1 VSRHPRLG
9 DYFENRQESGREGLP
24 TLSVTMNDG
33 IIHRDDLER
42 RTETTL
48 RPDQHL
54 LVRRGDIAYNMMRM
68 WQGACGLA
76 AIDGL
81 VSPAY
86 IVLAPKKNIDTRFAY
101 HWFKSDRMIYLF
113 WAYSHGLTEDR
124 LRLYFDDFAEI
135 PIAPPDLKQQQRIAM
150 VLDAWDGAIAQ
161 CERLIAATRQSY
173 YSKLNEFTNA
183 ATWPLRRLDE
193 IARLN
198 VRSLPAKTNPD
209 FEFDYFDI
217 AAADDG
223 TNEELS
229 GRISFKSAPSRA
241 RRQVLNEGVVYSTV
255 RPLLR
260 RLFIAKSRPDA
271 VYSTGYSIIE
281 PLKNC
286 SIVFLKHMLVSNHI
300 EKQVYARLTGTGYPA
315 INENDLK
322 EIKFPLPDL
331 ACQTLIGGELTE
343 IEKTISLYSMYSN
356 LLRKQRRGLMQ
367 KVLAG
372 GMELGARFDA
382 GIFRESALAG
392 EIR

>member
-1 VSRHPRLG
+1 MNPRPRLG
-9 DYFENRQESGREGLP
+9 DYFENRQEPGREGLP

-33 IIHRDDLER
+33 IVHRSELER

-48 RPDQHL
+48 QPDEHL

-76 AIDGL
+76 DTDGL

-86 IVLAPKKNIDTRFAY
+86 VVLAPQRNIDSRFAY

-135 PIAPPDLKQQQRIAM
+135 PIAPPDLEQQQRMAT

-173 YSKLNEFTNA
+173 YSKLNEFTS
-183 ATWPLRRLDE
+183 TTTSPLRRLDE

-223 TNEELS
+223 TDEELS
-229 GRISFKSAPSRA
+229 GRISFACAPSRA
-241 RRQVLNEGVVYSTV
+241 RRQVLNEGVIYSTV

-281 PLKNC
+281 PLENC
-286 SIVFLKHMLVSNHI
+286 SIIFLKHMLVSNHV

-315 INENDLK
+315 INENDLG
-322 EIKFPLPDL
+322 EIKLPIPDL
-331 ACQTLIGGELTE
+331 ACQTLIGGGLTE
-343 IEKTISLYSMYSN
+343 IEKKISLYSMYSN

-372 GMELGARFDA
+372 GIELGAQFDA
-382 GIFRESALAG
+382 EISQESALAG